1 MSYLKRVTAQLN
13 YYKTL
18 AEKAMA
24 QLTDEKLYWQ
34 FNEESNS
41 IATIVRHMSGNMIS
55 RFTDFLV
62 SDGEKSWRK
71 RDEEFENPVFTREEL
86 MTIWEKGW
94 QCVLDTLATLD
105 ESHLED
111 IVYIRNEAHTV
122 TEALNRQLAHY
133 PYHVGQIVYIARMGA
148 NERWNSL
155 TIPRKR

>member
-1 MSYLKRVTAQLN
+1 MSYLNSVIAQLN

-24 QLTDEKLYWQ
+24 QLPDEKLYWQ

-41 IATIVRHMSGNMIS
+41 IATIMRHMAGNMIS

-71 RDEEFENPVFTREEL
+71 RDEEFENPVFTRNEL
-86 MTIWEKGW
+86 MAIWEKGW
-94 QCVLDTLATLD
+94 QCVLNTLATLD
-105 ESHLED
+105 ESTLEKT
-111 IVYIRNEAHTV
+111 VYIRGEAHTV

-133 PYHVGQIVYIARMGA
+133 PYHVGQIVYIAKMA
-148 NERWNSL
+148 VNEPWNSL
-155 TIPRKR
+155 TIPRKK

>member
-1 MSYLKRVTAQLN
+1 MSYLNSVTAQLK

-18 AEKAMA
+18 AEKAME
-24 QLTDEKLYWQ
+24 QLPDEKLYWQ

-71 RDEEFENPVFTREEL
+71 RDEEFENPVFTRGEL

-105 ESHLED
+105 ESHLEN

-133 PYHVGQIVYIARMGA
+133 PYHVGQIVYIARMAA

>member
-1 MSYLKRVTAQLN
+1 MSYLNSVIAQLN

-24 QLTDEKLYWQ
+24 QLPDEKLYWQ

-41 IATIVRHMSGNMIS
+41 IATIMRHMSGNMIS

-71 RDEEFENPVFTREEL
+71 RDEEFENPVFTRNEL
-86 MTIWEKGW
+86 MAIWEKGW
-94 QCVLDTLATLD
+94 QCVSDTLATLD
-105 ESHLED
+105 ESTLEK
-111 IVYIRNEAHTV
+111 IIYIRGEAHTV

-133 PYHVGQIVYIARMGA
+133 PYHVGQIVYIAKMA
-148 NERWNSL
+148 VNESWNSL
-155 TIPRKR
+155 TIPKKR

>member
-1 MSYLKRVTAQLN
+1 MSYLKSLTAQLN

-24 QLTDEKLYWQ
+24 QLADEKLYWQ

-41 IATIVRHMSGNMIS
+41 IATIMRHMSGNMIS

-71 RDEEFENPVFTREEL
+71 RDEEFENPVFTRDEL
-86 MTIWEKGW
+86 MAIWEKGW
-94 QCVLDTLATLD
+94 QCVLNTLATLD
-105 ESHLED
+105 ESTLEKT
-111 IVYIRNEAHTV
+111 VYIRGEAHTV

-133 PYHVGQIVYIARMGA
+133 PYHVGQIVYIAKMAA
-148 NERWNSL
+148 NESWNSL
-155 TIPRKR
+155 TIPRKK

>member
-1 MSYLKRVTAQLN
+1 MSYLKSVTAQLN

-24 QLTDEKLYWQ
+24 QLPDEKLYWQ

-122 TEALNRQLAHY
+122 TEAVNRQLAHY
-133 PYHVGQIVYIARMGA
+133 PYHVGQIVYIARMAA

>member
-1 MSYLKRVTAQLN
+1 MSYLNSVIAQLN

-24 QLTDEKLYWQ
+24 QLPDEKLYWQ

-41 IATIVRHMSGNMIS
+41 IATIMRHMAGNMIS

-71 RDEEFENPVFTREEL
+71 RDEEFENPVFTRNEL
-86 MTIWEKGW
+86 MAIWEKGW
-94 QCVLDTLATLD
+94 QCVLNTLATLD
-105 ESHLED
+105 ESTLEKT
-111 IVYIRNEAHTV
+111 VYIRGEAHTV

-133 PYHVGQIVYIARMGA
+133 PYHVGQIVYIAKMA
-148 NERWNSL
+148 VNESWNSL
-155 TIPRKR
+155 TIPRKK

>member
-1 MSYLKRVTAQLN
+1 MSYLNSVIAQLN

-24 QLTDEKLYWQ
+24 QLPDEKLYWQ

-41 IATIVRHMSGNMIS
+41 IATIMRHMSGNMIS

-71 RDEEFENPVFTREEL
+71 RDEEFENPVFTRNEL
-86 MTIWEKGW
+86 MAIWEKGW
-94 QCVLDTLATLD
+94 QCVLNTLATLD
-105 ESHLED
+105 ESTLEKT
-111 IVYIRNEAHTV
+111 VYIRGEAHTV

-133 PYHVGQIVYIARMGA
+133 PYHVGQIVYIAKMA
-148 NERWNSL
+148 VNESWNSL
-155 TIPRKR
+155 TIPRKK

>member
-1 MSYLKRVTAQLN
+1 MSYLNSVIAQLN

-24 QLTDEKLYWQ
+24 QLPDEKLYWQ

-41 IATIVRHMSGNMIS
+41 IATIMRHMAGNMIS

-71 RDEEFENPVFTREEL
+71 RDEEFENPVFTRDEL
-86 MTIWEKGW
+86 MAIWEKGW
-94 QCVLDTLATLD
+94 QCVLNTLATLD
-105 ESHLED
+105 ESTLEKT
-111 IVYIRNEAHTV
+111 VYIRGEAHTV

-133 PYHVGQIVYIARMGA
+133 PYHVGQIVYIAKMAA
-148 NERWNSL
+148 NESWNSL
-155 TIPRKR
+155 TIPRKK

>member
-1 MSYLKRVTAQLN
+1 
-13 YYKTL
+13 
-18 AEKAMA
+18 
-24 QLTDEKLYWQ
+24 
-34 FNEESNS
+34 
-41 IATIVRHMSGNMIS
+41 MSGNMIS

>member
-1 MSYLKRVTAQLN
+1 MSYLKSVTAQLN

-24 QLTDEKLYWQ
+24 QLPDEKLYWQ